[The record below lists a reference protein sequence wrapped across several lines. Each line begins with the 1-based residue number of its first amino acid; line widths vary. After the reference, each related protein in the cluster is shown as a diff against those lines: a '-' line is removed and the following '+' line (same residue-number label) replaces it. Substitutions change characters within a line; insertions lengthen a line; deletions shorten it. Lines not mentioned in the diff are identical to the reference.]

1 MATQVETIEAPQ
13 AAAPAPEKCLNCDAS
28 LNGEY
33 CHQCGQKRIHRH
45 EFSIKHFFGHFL
57 HEITHLDSNKI
68 LKTLRDLII
77 RPGVLAEEYLA
88 GRKGRYINPIRV
100 YLTFSALYFLFAWGV
115 LLDFRGVPR
124 EQYRPAPIVAKA
136 RARGVEPQILIDKA
150 FQKAEKYS
158 AVLRFASVLVSGLFL
173 TLLYYG
179 MKRYYVEHLI
189 FSLYYYSFDF
199 LCKTL
204 FGAVIFGFAY
214 AGAKLPQRTLDLFY
228 PAAFVYLLFA
238 LRRVYKESWA
248 RTAIKAIVL
257 FVLEVVLFMA
267 VNMIGFIVAILTV

>member
-1 MATQVETIEAPQ
+1 MVTQVETIEAPIATAQ
-13 AAAPAPEKCLNCDAS
+13 VEQCLNCGAN

-33 CHQCGQKRIHRH
+33 CHRCGQKRNHRH
-45 EFSIKHFFGHFL
+45 EFSVKHFFGHLL

-77 RPGVLAEEYLA
+77 RPGLLAAEYLA

-100 YLTFSALYFLFAWGV
+100 YLTFSALYFLFAWGA

-124 EQYRPAPIVAKA
+124 ESFRPARVVAIAKKK
-136 RARGVEPQILIDKA
+136 GVEPQVVVDKI

-173 TLLYYG
+173 SVLYYG
-179 MKRYYVEHLI
+179 MKRYYMEHLI

-204 FGAVIFGFAY
+204 FAVVILVSSS
-214 AGAKLPQRTLDLFY
+214 AGIKLSVHMLDLFY
-228 PAAFVYLLFA
+228 PVAFIYLLFA
-238 LRRVYKESWA
+238 LRRVYRESWG
-248 RTAIKAIVL
+248 RTLLKSVVL
-257 FVLEVVLFMA
+257 FVCEVLLFMA
-267 VNMIGFIVAILTV
+267 VNMIGFIAAMMLV

>member
-1 MATQVETIEAPQ
+1 MATQVETMEAPATSAHTEQ
-13 AAAPAPEKCLNCDAS
+13 CLNCGAE

-33 CHQCGQKRIHRH
+33 CHRCGQKRIHRH
-45 EFSIKHFFGHFL
+45 EFSVGHFFGHLL

-77 RPGVLAEEYLA
+77 RPGLLAEEYLA

-100 YLTFSALYFLFAWGV
+100 YLTFSALYFLFAWGA

-124 EQYRPAPIVAKA
+124 ESYRPARVVAMAQKK
-136 RARGVEPQILIDKA
+136 GVEPQVLVDKI

-173 TLLYYG
+173 SALYYG
-179 MKRYYVEHLI
+179 TKRYYVEHLI

-199 LCKTL
+199 LCKSL
-204 FGAVIFGFAY
+204 FALVIVGAY
-214 AGAKLPQRTLDLFY
+214 AAGTKLPTRTLDLFY
-228 PAAFVYLLFA
+228 PLAFIYLLFA
-238 LRRVYKESWA
+238 LRRVYRESWG
-248 RTAIKAIVL
+248 RTVLKAVVL
-257 FVLEVVLFMA
+257 FVCEVLLFMA
-267 VNMIGFIVAILTV
+267 VNMIGFIAAMLLV